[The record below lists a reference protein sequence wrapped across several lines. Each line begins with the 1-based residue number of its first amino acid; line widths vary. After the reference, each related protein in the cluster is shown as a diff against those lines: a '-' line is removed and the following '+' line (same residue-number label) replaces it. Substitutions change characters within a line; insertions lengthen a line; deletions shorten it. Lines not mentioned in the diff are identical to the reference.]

1 MSFEAISIRIDK
13 RTAYV
18 LTIVRFFENLGF
30 SIIDEDPE
38 YVVLG
43 IKKDDCERMNWLLL
57 EHATLWRD

>member
-43 IKKDDCERMNWLLL
+43 IKKTTARE
-57 EHATLWRD
+57 